1 MEPVLYIEATDVTP
15 EVHFNLTEN
24 KFSIRGRSM
33 PEDTEKYYTVLIKWL
48 DDRFRTSSA
57 TASID
62 IALDYY
68 NTGTFIRLMA
78 LFNLLNDLNEA
89 GNSFVVNW
97 ICEADDE
104 DNIADGQS
112 FKDVV
117 KVPFHI
123 IEV

>member
-1 MEPVLYIEATDVTP
+1 MELELYLEATDVTP

-33 PEDTEKYYTVLIKWL
+33 PEDTEKYYNVLIKWL
-48 DDRFRTSSA
+48 NEKLRNESVS
-57 TASID
+57 ASID

-78 LFNLLNDLNEA
+78 IFNLLHELNEA
-89 GNSFVVNW
+89 GNSIKVHW

-104 DNIADGQS
+104 DNIADGES

-117 KVPFHI
+117 KVPFYI